1 MASVISVLAKLRA
14 DTGSYVSGMK
24 SATQATEKFVKT
36 ASQGA
41 KQAQGATDTAFGK
54 MKSGALSMGSVV
66 KGAVV
71 GLLAIQGANFLKG
84 AIQNASNFQAEFE
97 GVNQTF
103 GSGAGVVQEFAKNAA
118 ETAGLAENTALRFA
132 KSFGGYATSAGLA
145 GDAQAKFSTQMV
157 QAAGD
162 LGSFFDLPT
171 ESALMAIQQGLR
183 GEYEPLRR
191 FNILMDEATIGQKA
205 MSMGISK
212 TGKDLTQQQ
221 KILARQQVIM
231 DGLGVANGDFVKY
244 ADDYGNAIK
253 TVSALFQNMQ
263 TEVGSVLLPS
273 LAMLAKSVM
282 PIIKTIGP
290 VLASVVE
297 KLVPIIEMVAKVIE
311 KLLPSIQP
319 VIDILG
325 IFAEIIV
332 DILDVALDPLIELI
346 SVIAP
351 ILKSLAQLF
360 QAILKPILVLLKPL
374 LQLINMILIP
384 ILKALQVVIDFLSAA
399 FEAWGAAVQ
408 WVWDNILAPIWDALV
423 EAYNE
428 ISKAFEEVFGVDMQE
443 LLRMFGEA
451 MKEVFTK
458 YIKPA
463 LEVVIA
469 GVKVLVSAIKDGA
482 TRTANF
488 IRNVGKGLERLGLIK
503 IRPRFDTAAIEAGY
517 DRIQAMQIGGQHSTY
532 ELIPKPD
539 IPKPDPKPIAA
550 FYKKIIDEIKT
561 QKARVKMAALGVNS
575 DIAEAILS
583 SGEGWESVYN
593 QLLKGGTKAIK
604 NLESRWVQTAGFLAK
619 IGDTVKSTMEGIQS
633 SIMNGFDVSKMG
645 KSSKAIMTS
654 ARKMVE
660 KAKKFGAEIVKLS
673 EMGLNPTLLNQ
684 VIAAG
689 PDEGMAVAKALQGT
703 DITEL
708 NSLYNQLGDTAMA
721 TGGAVAQNQV
731 QYNINVN
738 GGIGDKNTI
747 GKSIVE
753 AIKAYERTNS
763 AGWRTA

>member
-1 MASVISVLAKLRA
+1 MSSVISVLAKLKA
-14 DTGSYVSGMK
+14 DTGSYISGMK
-24 SATQATEKFVKT
+24 QAGQATEKFAKI
-36 ASQGA
+36 AAQGA
-41 KQAQGATDTAFGK
+41 KKAEGETGGAFK
-54 MKSGALSMGSVV
+54 QMKDGALSMGTVV
-66 KGAVV
+66 KGAIV
-71 GLLAIQGANFLKG
+71 GLLAVQGVNFLKG

-103 GSGAGVVQEFAKNAA
+103 GSGAGIVQEFAKNAA
-118 ETAGLAENTALRFA
+118 QTAGLAENTALRFA

-191 FNILMDEATIGQKA
+191 FNILIDEATIGQKA

-221 KILARQQVIM
+221 KILARQQIIM

-244 ADDYGNAIK
+244 AGDYGNAVK

-263 TEVGSVLLPS
+263 TEVGTVLLPS
-273 LAMLAKSVM
+273 LAKLAQAVM
-282 PIIKTIGP
+282 PVITALGP
-290 VLASVVE
+290 VLAGVVE

-311 KLLPSIQP
+311 KLIPAVQP
-319 VIDILG
+319 VLDILG
-325 IFAEIIV
+325 IFAEVIV

-346 SVIAP
+346 QVIAP
-351 ILKSLAQLF
+351 IMKIIAELF
-360 QAILKPILVLLKPL
+360 QAVLKPLIILLKPL
-374 LQLINMILIP
+374 LELLNMVMIP
-384 ILKALQVVIDFLSAA
+384 ILKVLQFVIEAITAA
-399 FEAWGAAVQ
+399 FDAFGKAVQ
-408 WVWDNILAPIWDALV
+408 WVWDNLLAPIWDAIV
-423 EAYNE
+423 DAYNE
-428 ISKAFEEVFGVDMQE
+428 ISKAFEEVFGIDMQE
-443 LLRMFGEA
+443 LFRIFGQV

-463 LEVVIA
+463 LEAIIE
-469 GVKVLVSAIKDGA
+469 GVKVLVAGIKDGA

-488 IRNVGKGLERLGLIK
+488 IRNVARGLQALGLIK
-503 IRPRFDTAAIEAGY
+503 IRPHFDTEAIEAGY
-517 DRIQAMQIGGQHSTY
+517 DRIAAAQIGGQHSTY
-532 ELIPKPD
+532 ELEGTPLVPD
-539 IPKPDPKPIAA
+539 PDPKPIAA
-550 FYKKIIDEIKT
+550 FYQKIIDEIKT
-561 QKARVKMAALGVNS
+561 QKARVKMASMGVNS

-583 SGEGWESVYN
+583 SGKGWEGVYKN
-593 QLLKGGTKAIK
+593 LVKGGTKAIK

-619 IGDTVKSTMEGIQS
+619 IGDTVKSTMEGIQT
-633 SIMNGFDVSKMG
+633 SIMNGFDVTKMG
-645 KSSKAIMTS
+645 KSSKAIMSS

-708 NSLYNQLGDTAMA
+708 NSLYNQLGTTAME

-763 AGWRTA
+763 SGWRTA